1 MENIKIII
9 IKGLTMKLLLA
20 VSLSMIC
27 YFAQANSN
35 VDSFGRLPFVTD
47 VQISPDGQ
55 KIAYLRDLDGKYVVV
70 TQALA
75 GGKPTVFGMKKALI
89 RGFTWAN
96 NKNVLLD
103 LTIPYYSRGDF
114 ETFTM
119 YRLGVLDVEINEVKW
134 IFNSSRFK
142 RNIGAPTLVNKLP
155 DDNEHI
161 LLSYY
166 YGKINALYKVKLEDG
181 SREEIFRDTNARNW
195 LTDNDGDVFLY
206 RLYSG
211 KVTKWVNLYRDE
223 SEGDFERL
231 SILKDGKLENFTE
244 VVVRL
249 SEDKKTLYYW
259 QSNKDSRR
267 VLVKSTI
274 DKFIVSKATT
284 VAESDIYDVDNIVYD
299 YNNAYKIVGTK
310 LIEDYAEYDYLDNEL
325 AQIQA
330 DLKATYLDTEV
341 NITSYDLKRE
351 RIVIK
356 TSGSSYP
363 EKYTVY
369 DRKLGQLMPVAE
381 GYPAVDKAL
390 LGKVNRFDYETSDE
404 QKITGYFTM
413 PVLKTDEKPPLIV
426 MPHGGPESRDDMSFD
441 WMRQFYVAEGFA
453 VFQPNFRGSSG
464 FGKNFAESGYGQWG
478 QAMQRDVD
486 EGVKLLITDGK
497 IDPNRICVVGGSY
510 GGYVAMFSATSR
522 QNMFKCSVSFAGIS
536 NLGDVFL
543 HEKEQLN
550 FSGYFSKSIGK
561 PGDYKE
567 LHQYSPYHLASKAT
581 LPLLLIHGNNDTQVP
596 VFQSNKMHK
605 KLKELGNNK
614 SEYIELEGE
623 DHWFSSGNSRRIFLE
638 ESLRFIN
645 KHI

>member
-1 MENIKIII
+1 MEHIII
-9 IKGLTMKLLLA
+9 IKGLTMKFLLA

-27 YFAQANSN
+27 YFAQAYSN
-35 VDSFGRLPFVTD
+35 VDNFGRLPFVKD
-47 VQISPDGQ
+47 VQISPDGK

-75 GGKPTVFGMKKALI
+75 GGKPTVFGMKKAQI

-96 NKNVLLD
+96 NKNVLLN

-119 YRLGVLDVEINEVKW
+119 FRLGILDVELNEVKW
-134 IFNSSRFK
+134 IFNTSRFK
-142 RNIGAPTLVNKLP
+142 SNISAPELVNKLP
-155 DDNEHI
+155 DDKEHI

-166 YGKINALYKVKLEDG
+166 YGQTKALYKVKLEDG
-181 SREEIFRDTNARNW
+181 SREEVFRDANARKW

-206 RLYSG
+206 RQYSG
-211 KVTKWVNLYRDE
+211 NVSKWVNLYRDN
-223 SEGDFERL
+223 SEREFERL

-244 VVVRL
+244 VVVKL
-249 SEDKKTLYYW
+249 SKDKKTIYYW
-259 QSNKDSRR
+259 QNNKQSRR
-267 VLVKSTI
+267 ILVKSSI
-274 DKFIVSKATT
+274 DKFLVSEATT
-284 VAESDIYDVDNIVYD
+284 VAENDIYDVDSIVYD
-299 YNNAYKIVGTK
+299 YNNAHMMVGTK
-310 LIEDYAEYDYLDNEL
+310 LIEDYPEYDYLDNEL

-330 DLKATYLDTEV
+330 DLKATYFDTEV
-341 NITSYDLKRE
+341 NITSYDLKRD

-356 TSGSSYP
+356 ISGGSYP
-363 EKYTVY
+363 EKYTIY
-369 DRKLGQLMPVAE
+369 DRKLGQLTPVTE

-390 LGKVNRFDYETSDE
+390 LGKVNRFDYETSDK
-404 QKITGYFTM
+404 QQITGYLTM
-413 PVLKTDEKPPLIV
+413 PVLKTDGKPPLIV

-464 FGKNFAESGYGQWG
+464 FGKDFAKSGYGQWG
-478 QAMQRDVD
+478 KAMQRDVD
-486 EGVKLLITDGK
+486 EGVKLLITDGR
-497 IDPNRICVVGGSY
+497 IDPSRICVVGGSY

-522 QNMFKCSVSFAGIS
+522 QSMFKCSVSFAGIS

-550 FSGYFSKSIGK
+550 FSDYFTQSIGK
-561 PGDYKE
+561 PGNYQD
-567 LHQYSPYHLASKAT
+567 LHQYSPYHLASKTT
-581 LPLLLIHGNNDTQVP
+581 LPLLLIHGNKDTQVP
-596 VFQSNKMHK
+596 VFQSKKMYK
-605 KLKELGNNK
+605 KLKELGNDK
-614 SEYIELEGE
+614 SEYFEIEGE

>member
-142 RNIGAPTLVNKLP
+142 RNIGAPTLVNKLS

-181 SREEIFRDTNARNW
+181 SREEVFRDTNARNW

-223 SEGDFERL
+223 SVSYTHL
-231 SILKDGKLENFTE
+231 
-244 VVVRL
+244 
-249 SEDKKTLYYW
+249 TL
-259 QSNKDSRR
+259 
-267 VLVKSTI
+267 
-274 DKFIVSKATT
+274 
-284 VAESDIYDVDNIVYD
+284 
-299 YNNAYKIVGTK
+299 
-310 LIEDYAEYDYLDNEL
+310 
-325 AQIQA
+325 
-330 DLKATYLDTEV
+330 
-341 NITSYDLKRE
+341 
-351 RIVIK
+351 
-356 TSGSSYP
+356 P
-363 EKYTVY
+363 
-369 DRKLGQLMPVAE
+369 
-381 GYPAVDKAL
+381 
-390 LGKVNRFDYETSDE
+390 TSDL
-404 QKITGYFTM
+404 
-413 PVLKTDEKPPLIV
+413 V
-426 MPHGGPESRDDMSFD
+426 
-441 WMRQFYVAEGFA
+441 
-453 VFQPNFRGSSG
+453 
-464 FGKNFAESGYGQWG
+464 
-478 QAMQRDVD
+478 
-486 EGVKLLITDGK
+486 
-497 IDPNRICVVGGSY
+497 
-510 GGYVAMFSATSR
+510 
-522 QNMFKCSVSFAGIS
+522 
-536 NLGDVFL
+536 
-543 HEKEQLN
+543 
-550 FSGYFSKSIGK
+550 
-561 PGDYKE
+561 
-567 LHQYSPYHLASKAT
+567 
-581 LPLLLIHGNNDTQVP
+581 
-596 VFQSNKMHK
+596 
-605 KLKELGNNK
+605 
-614 SEYIELEGE
+614 
-623 DHWFSSGNSRRIFLE
+623 
-638 ESLRFIN
+638 
-645 KHI
+645 